1 MSNPVVKYER
11 KGRIVHLRLC
21 RPERLNAVN
30 QQLVNELLD
39 ALYRLD
45 GEDESWVAILSGEG
59 RAFCSGADVVDRIAG
74 TEARGFS
81 RSPTVNV
88 MLSKFKNYK
97 PVITAVHGWAVG
109 AGVGFT
115 LQSDLVVADE
125 TAKFQIAEVS
135 RGIDGTVLWAPLSVK
150 TDGSF
155 ADDLCITG
163 RVVDAAEAERRG
175 LVNRLVPA
183 GQHIAGAEEL
193 AEQLL
198 ANPPLAVRAMVR
210 TRRTHMELVQAKAH
224 IQTRESTL
232 PLTEDF
238 RESVAALREKRKPVF
253 HAR

>member
-1 MSNPVVKYER
+1 MADQVVKYER
-11 KGRIVHLRLC
+11 KGRIVHLKLC

-45 GEDESWVAILSGEG
+45 AEEDVWVAILSGEG

-88 MLSKFKNYK
+88 MLSKFQNYK

-125 TAKFQIAEVS
+125 TARFQIAEVC

-150 TDGSF
+150 TTGSF

-163 RVVDAAEAERRG
+163 RVVDAVEAERRG
-175 LVNRLVPA
+175 LINRLVPA
-183 GQHIAGAEEL
+183 GRHIEGAEEL

-198 ANPPLAVRAMVR
+198 ALPPLAVRAMVR
-210 TRRTHMELVQAKAH
+210 SRRTRMEIVQAKAH
-224 IQTRESTL
+224 IQTRDSRL
-232 PLTEDF
+232 PFTADF
-238 RESVAALREKRKPVF
+238 RESVAALGEKRPPVF
-253 HAR
+253 QAL